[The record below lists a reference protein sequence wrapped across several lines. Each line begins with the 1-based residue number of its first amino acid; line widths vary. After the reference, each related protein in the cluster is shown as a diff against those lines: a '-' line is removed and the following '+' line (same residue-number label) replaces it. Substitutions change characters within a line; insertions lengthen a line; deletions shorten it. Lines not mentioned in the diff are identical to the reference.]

1 MNVVID
7 GTDKSGCQA
16 GDATNGPFYPF
27 DIDAQENSAG
37 PFRFRFQAAARLAL
51 ANSTESIRKIFAATC
66 SNTRA

>member
-16 GDATNGPFYPF
+16 GDAMNGPFYLF

-37 PFRFRFQAAARLAL
+37 PFRFRFQAIACFTL
-51 ANSTESIRKIFAATC
+51 ANLTQSIRKVFAAT
-66 SNTRA
+66 SPNTPA